1 MELFPLR
8 DLDELRQEYEVSE
21 DQLLTLEPTAASMKI
36 LYGI

>member
-8 DLDELRQEYEVSE
+8 DLDEVRQEYEVSE

-36 LYGI
+36 